1 MTYFLLAALLPVKCK
16 LDTHLVSMFYCV
28 QPPPPNVFR
37 RKKDATQKKKHELD
51 DSCLM
56 TIVELQ
62 E

>member
-1 MTYFLLAALLPVKCK
+1 MAYFLLAALLPVKCK

-28 QPPPPNVFR
+28 HPPLVFR
-37 RKKDATQKKKHELD
+37 RKKDATEKKKHELD